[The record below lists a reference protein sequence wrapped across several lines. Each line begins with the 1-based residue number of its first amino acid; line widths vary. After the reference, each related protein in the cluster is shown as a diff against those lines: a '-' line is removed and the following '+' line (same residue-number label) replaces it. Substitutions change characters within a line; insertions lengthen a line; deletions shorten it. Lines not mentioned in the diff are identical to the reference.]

1 MTDAANRVQSEQI
14 WDRALLDALLHE
26 DMSDSLRMLIVRDMA
41 LIADD
46 AGRAPLPTLAQRI
59 RNFFSKRLH
68 EGKCKEHSEALAGVL
83 YGKNAERQNLQAWE
97 KLISAYAAASVG
109 DFVAIDKDV
118 LTFRPDLWSR
128 WTPSFRKALRNVA
141 ETRLIEY
148 FETRV
153 EGGW

>member
-1 MTDAANRVQSEQI
+1 M
-14 WDRALLDALLHE
+14 LDAFLHE
-26 DMSDSLRMLIVRDMA
+26 EMSDSLRMLILRDMA

-46 AGRAPLPTLAQRI
+46 SGRAPLPTLAQRI

-68 EGKCKEHSEALAGVL
+68 EGKCQEHSQVLARVL
-83 YGKNAERQNLQAWE
+83 SGQNAEPQKLELWE
-97 KLISAYAAASVG
+97 KLISDYAAASLS
-109 DFVAIDKDV
+109 DLVAIDKDV
-118 LTFRPDLWSR
+118 LTFRPDLWLR
-128 WTPSFRKALRNVA
+128 WTPSFRKALRNIA